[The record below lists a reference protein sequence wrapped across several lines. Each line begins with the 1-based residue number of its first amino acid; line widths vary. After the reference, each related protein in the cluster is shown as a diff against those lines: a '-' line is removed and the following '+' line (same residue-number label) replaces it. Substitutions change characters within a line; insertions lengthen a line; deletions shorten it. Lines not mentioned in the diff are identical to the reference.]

1 MAKKLRKFLL
11 TSDMEGPLD
20 SLAYLNIVKRCEKAD
35 CGGKKAKGETQ
46 RGATSRR
53 KMNEAKKR

>member
-1 MAKKLRKFLL
+1 MESPLRLV
-11 TSDMEGPLD
+11 
-20 SLAYLNIVKRCEKAD
+20 AYLNIVKRCEKAD

-53 KMNEAKKR
+53 KMNEAKER